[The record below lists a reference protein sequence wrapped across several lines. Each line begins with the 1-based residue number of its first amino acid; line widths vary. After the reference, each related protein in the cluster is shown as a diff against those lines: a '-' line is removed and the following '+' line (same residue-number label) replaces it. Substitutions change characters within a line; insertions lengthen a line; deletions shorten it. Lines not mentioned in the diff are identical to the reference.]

1 MLEGANTSSNQQIYN
16 VHSAD
21 SLMTQVVQVICV
33 LMPRGLIVAGFSER
47 GDLLMIRYNDYKKSL
62 PTWIL
67 DFYEHQF
74 INEPL
79 LSQPEKITAA
89 FVASDKGFIVPEV
102 LYDATT
108 AEKWMKKIHFVE
120 GSEVMAVHHLREDGA
135 YYMFAWPAAIKSL
148 MIRYFPKARI
158 YPFATYQFYKPYKS
172 ESSLQC
178 CITSEQVFATLYSN
192 RNLAWHQ
199 IFSYE
204 TAEDI
209 AYHIKLLCQKTNLD
223 PEKVT
228 LQCTMTSKGLYNTLS
243 ELTQYFPDLKDGS
256 GNVGANDRTWTGAI
270 HLLQQL
276 YACAL

>member
-1 MLEGANTSSNQQIYN
+1 M
-16 VHSAD
+16 HSGD
-21 SLMTQVVQVICV
+21 SLMAQVVRVICV
-33 LMPRGLIVAGFSER
+33 LMPRGLAVAGFSER

-79 LSQPEKITAA
+79 LSDPAKITAA

-102 LYDATT
+102 LYEGPT
-108 AEKWMKKIHFVE
+108 AEKWMKKVHFVE
-120 GSEVMAVHHLREDGA
+120 GSEVVATHHLREDGA
-135 YYMFAWPAAIKSL
+135 HYMFAWPAAIKSL
-148 MIRYFPKARI
+148 MTRYFPKARI
-158 YPFATYQFYKPYKS
+158 LPFSTYQFYKPYKS

-178 CITSEQVFATLYSN
+178 CITNEQVFATLYTN

-209 AYHIKLLCQKTNLD
+209 AYHIKLLCEKNNLD
-223 PEKVT
+223 TERMT
-228 LQCTMTSKGLYNTLS
+228 LQCTMTSKGLYGILT

-256 GNVGANDRTWTGAI
+256 GNVSANDRTWTGAI